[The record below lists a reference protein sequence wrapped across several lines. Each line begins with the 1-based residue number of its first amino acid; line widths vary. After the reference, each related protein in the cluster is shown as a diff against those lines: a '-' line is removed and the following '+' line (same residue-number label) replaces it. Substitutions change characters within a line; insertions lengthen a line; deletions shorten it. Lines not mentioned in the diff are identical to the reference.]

1 MKKIYLAI
9 ILLITFMLGALTY
22 YFTNLLYFT
31 EEKPFY
37 FGILNEKEQP
47 SNWISEKDIRV
58 FPDKIVINIE
68 NAGISRY
75 ADTGSML
82 PTLGENANGIRIKP
96 KSAEQI
102 NIGDS
107 VTYERAGDLIIHRVI
122 AKGNDSKGD
131 YFILKGDNNSE
142 NDGKVYF
149 EEIKYITVGLIY

>member
-1 MKKIYLAI
+1 
-9 ILLITFMLGALTY
+9 MLGALTY

-68 NAGISRY
+68 NAGISKY

-82 PTLGENANGIRIKP
+82 PTLGENANGIRVKP

-102 NIGDS
+102 NIGDI
-107 VTYERAGDLIIHRVI
+107 VTYERAGDLIIHRVV
-122 AKGNDSKGD
+122 AKGNDVKGD

-142 NDGKVYF
+142 NDGKIYF
-149 EEIKYITVGLIY
+149 EEIKYVTVGLIY